1 MAHESESQE
10 SDESTERSADHGK
23 QPEVSRSTGPSKHTK
38 GEANRRSL
46 FVRSLPASATTDSLT
61 KLFSESYPL
70 KHAIVISDPTTNIS
84 KGYGFVTF
92 TDFQDTLTAL
102 KAFDGAFLDGKRI
115 RVELAEPRSRN
126 AQSSDKAKSL
136 DLRSSLSKRTRT
148 KAQQDQKGA
157 AGEAST
163 QLIVR
168 NLPWTINSSDQLA
181 LLFRS
186 YGKIKKATMPQKER
200 GLSAGFGFVM
210 LRGRKNAE
218 KALRGVNGKIVD
230 GRTLAVDWAVRKDM
244 WQSMH
249 PILPKPDSQ
258 DVPIPISVGD
268 AETID
273 DETLKSELPLE
284 LTNGQGDVES
294 DAGSPSSSD
303 SEDGDDYDRSG
314 GNDSADPELPKSG
327 QEESSTLFIRNVPFT
342 ATDESLYQRFA
353 TFGSV
358 RYARVVVDPS
368 TQRPRGTAFVCFWN
382 ESDSTDCLR
391 TAPRARLLPPT
402 KDKGLATSSKQT
414 NKKSLLEDV
423 NADPSGRFTMDGRAL
438 QISRA
443 VGKGEATR
451 LTAAGHSFRDLRNRD
466 KRRLYLLSEGTIPSN
481 APFYDQL
488 APAEIVLREQSAKQR
503 QTLIKNNPALHL
515 SLTRLSVRNL
525 PPKIDSK
532 ALKALAREAIVGFS
546 SDVKAGRR
554 QALSKEELSRA
565 EDTMREAERARKLKG
580 KGIVKQ
586 SKVVFE
592 STKGTKVSEGS
603 GAGRSKGYGF
613 IEYTSHRC
621 ALMGLRWLNGH
632 IPAISSTREADTP
645 SINGRK
651 KRLIVEF
658 AIENAQVVGRRQDRE
673 ARSLSNPKTSGPVT
687 TSRTNAASAT
697 QPVRG
702 GTNPL
707 KSVKQNGEKRKRAVE
722 SPSHP
727 SSHAAGDS
735 FQEDTSTRERLAKK
749 QKIIGR
755 KRMSR
760 RARKS
765 T

>member
-1 MAHESESQE
+1 MESQE
-10 SDESTERSADHGK
+10 SDDSPEQFPDHGK
-23 QPEVSRSTGPSKHTK
+23 PRHVSTSTGPSKHMK
-38 GEANRRSL
+38 DEANRRSL

-70 KHAIVISDPTTNIS
+70 KHAVVISDSTTNVS

-92 TDFQDTLTAL
+92 TDSQDTLDAL
-102 KAFDGAFLDGKRI
+102 KAFDGAVLDGKRI

-126 AQSSDKAKSL
+126 AQSSDKTESL
-136 DLRSSLSKRTRT
+136 GLRSSLSKRTTT
-148 KAQQDQKGA
+148 KAQHEGKGA
-157 AGEAST
+157 LGEMST

-168 NLPWTINSSDQLA
+168 NLPWTINNSDQLA

-186 YGKIKKATMPQKER
+186 YGKIKRATVPQKDH

-244 WQSMH
+244 WQSVH
-249 PILPKPDSQ
+249 PILPKPDGQ
-258 DVPIPISVGD
+258 DVPVPISVGD
-268 AETID
+268 AESMD
-273 DETLKSELPLE
+273 DETLKSEPPLQ
-284 LTNGQGDVES
+284 LTNEQGDVES
-294 DAGSPSSSD
+294 DAGSPPSSAT
-303 SEDGDDYDRSG
+303 EDDDEYDHPG
-314 GNDSADPELPKSG
+314 ENDLADPEFSKG
-327 QEESSTLFIRNVPFT
+327 EQKESSTLFIRNVPFT
-342 ATDESLYQRFA
+342 ATDESLYQHFA
-353 TFGSV
+353 LFGPV

-382 ESDSTDCLR
+382 EADSTDCLR
-391 TAPRARLLPPT
+391 TAPRARSLPST

-423 NADPSGRFTMDGRAL
+423 NADASGRFTMDGRAL

-443 VGKGEATR
+443 VDKGEATR
-451 LTAAGHSFRDLRNRD
+451 LTAAGHSFRDVRDRD
-466 KRRLYLLSEGTIPSN
+466 KRRLYLLSEGTIPSST
-481 APFYDQL
+481 PLYDQL
-488 APAEIVLREQSAKQR
+488 APAEIALREQSAKQR
-503 QTLIKNNPALHL
+503 HTLIKNNPALHL

-532 ALKALAREAIVGFS
+532 ALKALAREAVVGFS

-565 EDTMREAERARKLKG
+565 GDTMREAERARKLKG

-592 STKGTKVSEGS
+592 STKGAKVSEGS

-632 IPAISSTREADTP
+632 IPAMSSTREADTP
-645 SINGRK
+645 STNGRK

-673 ARSLSNPKTSGPVT
+673 ARSLSKPKLLGSVPPL
-687 TSRTNAASAT
+687 RTNAARAT
-697 QPVRG
+697 QHVRG
-702 GTNPL
+702 GTTPL
-707 KSVKQNGEKRKRAVE
+707 KSVTQNGEKRKRAIE

-727 SSHAAGDS
+727 SSHAADDS
-735 FQEDTSTRERLAKK
+735 VQDDTSTRERLAKK